1 MSAFNFLLPDLGEG
15 LTEATIV
22 RWLVTEGQSV
32 EVDTPLAE
40 VETAKTTVELPSPYA
55 GTVARL
61 QVAENETVPVGS
73 VLITLEVVDSDAASP
88 QAESVSSAR
97 EVEPPAVVP
106 DEEPPLL
113 IGYGSSRKPSVGTR
127 QTIKAK
133 PPVRK
138 LARDLG
144 VDLAEIPGSGA
155 HGEITREDIKRA
167 TVDEAP
173 SPSVAL
179 TGIRKHMAHAMTRSA
194 TESPQATLFLSV
206 DVTEL
211 ISFRTALNRKLGS
224 THRHLSVFGLMSYLF
239 TQVVASMPLANSS
252 LDAQAG
258 VIITHPRVNL
268 GIAVAGPNGLVV
280 PVVKAADTLS
290 MTDFVTG
297 LASLIEAART
307 DSLRTDQLLAG
318 TVTVTNVGALGIDSG
333 VPLLNPGESAILAI
347 GAVQRR
353 PWVITDPHEQLAIRS
368 IVDLA
373 LTIDHRIMDGKDG
386 ADVLR
391 ATADLFHHPAQ
402 LLANRS

>member
-1 MSAFNFLLPDLGEG
+1 MSAFNFPLPDLGEG

-73 VLITLEVVDSDAASP
+73 ILITLEIVDSDTDSSP
-88 QAESVSSAR
+88 SEPETKDR
-97 EVEPPAVVP
+97 ELEPSTPVP
-106 DEEPPLL
+106 DTEPPLL
-113 IGYGSSRKPSVGTR
+113 IGYGSSRKPSTAARATV
-127 QTIKAK
+127 KAK

-144 VDLAEIPGSGA
+144 VDLASIPGSGA
-155 HGEITREDIKRA
+155 HGEITREDIQRA
-167 TVDEAP
+167 TRDEMPAP
-173 SPSVAL
+173 GVAL
-179 TGIRKHMAHAMTRSA
+179 AGIRKHMAHAMTRSA
-194 TESPQATLFLSV
+194 MESPQATLFLSV

-211 ISFRTALNRKLGS
+211 ISFRTALNRKLES

-239 TQVVASMPLANSS
+239 TQVVASKPLANSS

-290 MTDFVTG
+290 MTDFATE
-297 LASLIEAART
+297 LASLIEAARA
-307 DSLRTDQLLAG
+307 DSLRTDQLLGG

-333 VPLLNPGESAILAI
+333 VPLLNPGETVILAI

-353 PWVITDPHEQLAIRS
+353 PWVITDPHEQLTIRS
-368 IVDLA
+368 VVDLA
-373 LTIDHRIMDGKDG
+373 LTIDHRVMDGKDG

-391 ATADLFHHPAQ
+391 ATADLFQQPA
-402 LLANRS
+402 LLLVDRN